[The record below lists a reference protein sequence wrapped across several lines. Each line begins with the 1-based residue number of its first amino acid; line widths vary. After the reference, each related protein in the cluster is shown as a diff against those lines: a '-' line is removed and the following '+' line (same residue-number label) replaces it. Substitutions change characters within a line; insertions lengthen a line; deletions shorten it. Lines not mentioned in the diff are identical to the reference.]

1 MQVDRARARTR
12 IRAEHPVRDEHP
24 LSWLRLEEMPAG
36 KLTRGQWTKE
46 QAFIV
51 RLGAS
56 SISFLSAQPDSNI
69 VGATASLLLEA
80 DEAQDI
86 DPRKWDR
93 DLVPMG
99 SSGAGA
105 GQRGG
110 RGSGRGSPRDPRGER
125 ELGKRGGAAAGA
137 VYAGGGGAVRA
148 AGEPGAPVVRAGDGG
163 ARPVECPGAVRAGRV
178 GGGAAGGER
187 SFGKLT
193 MSGPAAGFEQG

>member
-1 MQVDRARARTR
+1 MKRGEQGEAPFAGLKVQVDRARARTR

-56 SISFLSAQPDSNI
+56 SISFLSAQPDSHI

-99 SSGAGA
+99 SSVAAIRVLYGTPGAGV
-105 GQRGG
+105 QR
-110 RGSGRGSPRDPRGER
+110 
-125 ELGKRGGAAAGA
+125 
-137 VYAGGGGAVRA
+137 
-148 AGEPGAPVVRAGDGG
+148 APCAL
-163 ARPVECPGAVRAGRV
+163 ANPLLLVEGCPLA
-178 GGGAAGGER
+178 
-187 SFGKLT
+187 
-193 MSGPAAGFEQG
+193 